1 MSLRLLA
8 PVLGT
13 VFAAAPLL
21 ASVDGVILNGTTG
34 KPQPDT
40 IVSLAQPG
48 QGGMMVLKS
57 VKTDANGKYVLAQDV
72 QGPQLVQVLYE
83 GVLYNRMVPPGMPTS
98 GINVAV
104 FEATNKAGVA
114 KVSQHYIVLQPGDSE
129 LTVSEGIL
137 YVGDSKSTYNDPVN
151 GTLKFYVP
159 PGAKPPAMVTVNTSG
174 GMPIQR
180 PATPT
185 KQPNVYK
192 VDYPIRP
199 GETRF
204 DITYS
209 MPAGK
214 PLTFAGKILHTE
226 GDSDLVI
233 PNGVQIKGDD
243 FDLIGQEPKT
253 QANIY
258 KIKKANFQV
267 ELDGTGSLTP
277 LAGDAASQD
286 EDNGSPSIQEVKPR
300 IYEKLYWILGMA
312 FAILGLGSVLLY
324 RHGAERA

>member
-1 MSLRLLA
+1 MTRALFASLGALCA
-8 PVLGT
+8 V
-13 VFAAAPLL
+13 VPLF
-21 ASVDGVILNGTTG
+21 ASVDGVVVNGTTG

-72 QGPQLVQVLYE
+72 QGPQLVQVLYQ

-98 GINVAV
+98 GINVSV
-104 FEATNKAGVA
+104 FEATNKPGVA
-114 KVSQHYIVLQPGDSE
+114 KVSQHYIVLQPGDTG

-137 YVGDSKSTYNDPVN
+137 YVGDSKMTYSDPVN

-159 PGAKPPAMVTVNTSG
+159 PGAKAPGMVTVNTSG

-180 PATPT
+180 PAIET

-209 MPAGK
+209 MPAAN
-214 PLTFAGKILHTE
+214 PQVFADKILHSE

-233 PNGVQIKGDD
+233 PSGVTIKGDD

-258 KIKKANFQV
+258 KIKKASFQV
-267 ELDGTGSLTP
+267 ELSGTGALSP
-277 LAGDAASQD
+277 LGGDASSQE
-286 EDNGSPSIQEVKPR
+286 EDNGAPSIQEVNPR
-300 IYEKLYWILGMA
+300 IYEKLYWILGIA

-324 RHGAERA
+324 RSGSERA

>member
-1 MSLRLLA
+1 MNRTLLVSTFGA
-8 PVLGT
+8 IL
-13 VFAAAPLL
+13 AAAPLL
-21 ASVDGVILNGTTG
+21 ASVDGVVINGTTG

-57 VKTDANGKYVLAQDV
+57 VKTDATGKYVLAQDV
-72 QGPQLVQVLYE
+72 QGPQLVQVLYQ

-98 GINVAV
+98 GVNVSV
-104 FEATNKAGVA
+104 FESTNKAGVA
-114 KVSQHYIVLQPGDSE
+114 KVSQHYIVLQPGDTE

-137 YVGDSKSTYNDPVN
+137 YVGDSKITYNDPVN
-151 GTLKFYVP
+151 GTMRFYVP
-159 PGAKPPAMVTVNTSG
+159 AGAKAPGMVTVNTSG
-174 GMPIQR
+174 GMPVQR

-204 DITYS
+204 DISYS
-209 MPAGK
+209 MPAAK
-214 PLTFAGKILHTE
+214 PQIFADKILHSE

-233 PNGVQIKGDD
+233 PSGVTLKGDD
-243 FDLIGQEPKT
+243 FELMGQEPKT
-253 QANIY
+253 QASIY

-267 ELDGTGSLTP
+267 ELDGAGTLAP
-277 LAGDAASQD
+277 LGGAAAQD
-286 EDNGSPSIQEVKPR
+286 EDNGSPSIQEVNPR
-300 IYEKLYWILGMA
+300 IYEKLYWILGVA

-324 RHGAERA
+324 RSGSERA

>member
-1 MSLRLLA
+1 MNRALLLPA
-8 PVLGT
+8 LSAI
-13 VFAAAPLL
+13 FATAPLF
-21 ASVDGVILNGTTG
+21 ASVDGLVINGSTG

-98 GINVAV
+98 GINVSV
-104 FEATNKAGVA
+104 FEATSKTGIA
-114 KVSQHYIVLQPGDSE
+114 KVSQHYIVLQPNDTQ

-137 YVGDSKSTYNDPVN
+137 YVGDPKATYNDPVN

-159 PGAKPPAMVTVNTSG
+159 AGAKAPDSVTVNTSG

-180 PATPT
+180 PATKT
-185 KQPNVYK
+185 KEPNVYK

-209 MPAGK
+209 MPAAK
-214 PLTFAGKILHTE
+214 PQIFAGKILHAE

-233 PNGVQIKGDD
+233 PSGVTLKGDD

-258 KIKKANFQV
+258 KIKKASFQV
-267 ELDGTGSLTP
+267 ELDGTGALAP
-277 LAGDAASQD
+277 LGGDAAQD
-286 EDNGSPSIQEVKPR
+286 EDNGAPSIQEVNPR
-300 IYEKLYWILGMA
+300 IYEKLYWILGIA

-324 RHGAERA
+324 RSGSERA